1 MKQYATDMRT
11 AQADTLIELEGTND
25 RILWLD
31 ADLMASSGMNRFK
44 AAYPDKVINCGIQEA
59 NMFGVAAGLSEE
71 GFIPFVHSFGAFAS
85 RRIADQIFMSGVYAR
100 QDVRIVGSDPG
111 ISAGP
116 NGGTHISLED
126 IGILRSLPGTIILEP
141 CDPVQLRSVIAQTT
155 SQRGIFYIRLM
166 RKTKEQFYE
175 EGAVFR
181 LGKASILRE
190 GKDLSIITCGT
201 ICIKEALKAADA
213 LGAEG
218 IQTKIID
225 MFTIKPLDRE
235 AVIKAATG
243 TRAVITLEN
252 HNILNG
258 LGSAVAE
265 VIAEEGISIPFRRLG
280 APDTA
285 GEVGTVDYLLHR
297 FGMDAAAV
305 TTAAKAML
313 GCV

>member
-1 MKQYATDMRT
+1 M
-11 AQADTLIELEGTND
+11 L
-25 RILWLD
+25 
-31 ADLMASSGMNRFK
+31 F
-44 AAYPDKVINCGIQEA
+44 
-59 NMFGVAAGLSEE
+59 
-71 GFIPFVHSFGAFAS
+71 
-85 RRIADQIFMSGVYAR
+85 
-100 QDVRIVGSDPG
+100 
-111 ISAGP
+111 
-116 NGGTHISLED
+116 
-126 IGILRSLPGTIILEP
+126 RSLEP

-243 TRAVITLEN
+243 TDVYKRQGKHLISQLLMQVGGCQQDDRGTFLN
-252 HNILNG
+252 HSVHDSIELLNG
-258 LGSAVAE
+258 YE
-265 VIAEEGISIPFRRLG
+265 VKCRYCITSDRKSTRLNSS
-280 APDTA
+280 
-285 GEVGTVDYLLHR
+285 HR
-297 FGMDAAAV
+297 
-305 TTAAKAML
+305 L
-313 GCV
+313 

>member
-1 MKQYATDMRT
+1 
-11 AQADTLIELEGTND
+11 
-25 RILWLD
+25 
-31 ADLMASSGMNRFK
+31 
-44 AAYPDKVINCGIQEA
+44 
-59 NMFGVAAGLSEE
+59 
-71 GFIPFVHSFGAFAS
+71 
-85 RRIADQIFMSGVYAR
+85 
-100 QDVRIVGSDPG
+100 
-111 ISAGP
+111 
-116 NGGTHISLED
+116 
-126 IGILRSLPGTIILEP
+126 
-141 CDPVQLRSVIAQTT
+141 
-155 SQRGIFYIRLM
+155 M

-265 VIAEEGISIPFRRLG
+265 VIAEEGISIPLG
-280 APDTA
+280 AWRPDTA

-297 FGMDAAAV
+297 FGM
-305 TTAAKAML
+305 MPRP
-313 GCV
+313 

>member
-11 AQADTLIELEGTND
+11 ALADTLIELEGTND

-201 ICIKEALKAADA
+201 ICIKEALKAADYM
-213 LGAEG
+213 
-218 IQTKIID
+218 TKWY
-225 MFTIKPLDRE
+225 P
-235 AVIKAATG
+235 A
-243 TRAVITLEN
+243 
-252 HNILNG
+252 
-258 LGSAVAE
+258 
-265 VIAEEGISIPFRRLG
+265 
-280 APDTA
+280 
-285 GEVGTVDYLLHR
+285 
-297 FGMDAAAV
+297 
-305 TTAAKAML
+305 
-313 GCV
+313 

>member
-11 AQADTLIELEGTND
+11 ALADTLIELEGTND

-141 CDPVQLRSVIAQTT
+141 CNPVQLRSVIAQTT
-155 SQRGIFYIRLM
+155 SRGGFSISASCARQRTSSMKKALTSG
-166 RKTKEQFYE
+166 
-175 EGAVFR
+175 
-181 LGKASILRE
+181 LGKHPYCGRERTFPSSHAAPSASR
-190 GKDLSIITCGT
+190 K
-201 ICIKEALKAADA
+201 
-213 LGAEG
+213 
-218 IQTKIID
+218 
-225 MFTIKPLDRE
+225 
-235 AVIKAATG
+235 
-243 TRAVITLEN
+243 
-252 HNILNG
+252 H
-258 LGSAVAE
+258 
-265 VIAEEGISIPFRRLG
+265 
-280 APDTA
+280 
-285 GEVGTVDYLLHR
+285 
-297 FGMDAAAV
+297 
-305 TTAAKAML
+305 
-313 GCV
+313 